1 MMVRTYTRAYIVN
14 QDLLNQAIYN
24 QSEYTY
30 TTFPIEVPNKE
41 NHHLLVTNNLDVYDP
56 LENNPD
62 TYVETFLK
70 IGQSSDNLN
79 GTFVTVAVT
88 DISYSPDGFDIEYY
102 DDGGYGYVLGI
113 SNPDHVPEEFDL
125 GEEITKPILN
135 AIRNNIKP
143 FMTHVNNHVSDTV
156 EDVKR
161 QLGILVD

>member
-1 MMVRTYTRAYIVN
+1 MMVRTFTRAYIVN
-14 QDLLNQAIYN
+14 QNLLNQATYN

-70 IGQSSDNLN
+70 IGQSSDNIN

-113 SNPDHVPEEFDL
+113 SSSDYVPEEFPL
-125 GEEITKPILN
+125 GEETTKPILN